1 MASLCPHHTNLCKIF
16 ASLWSNIIA
25 SFRRITFELG
35 KFIVRHSFQWCWWTF
50 TYWSLSKLLKKNC
63 GFYCF
68 NMLWCYWLC
77 VAKCLYFW
85 RYDFYLLFEDMSLLN
100 SLCNLCIN
108 AVPKCM
114 AFFAVHII
122 IATPGRI
129 LDLMRKGVAKMDC
142 CQMLVMDEVSDSLR
156 EVLPTFGR

>member
-1 MASLCPHHTNLCKIF
+1 
-16 ASLWSNIIA
+16 
-25 SFRRITFELG
+25 
-35 KFIVRHSFQWCWWTF
+35 
-50 TYWSLSKLLKKNC
+50 
-63 GFYCF
+63 
-68 NMLWCYWLC
+68 
-77 VAKCLYFW
+77 
-85 RYDFYLLFEDMSLLN
+85 MSLVN

-142 CQMLVMDEVSDSLR
+142 CQMLVMDEVRCSLR
-156 EVLPTFGR
+156 EVLPTFGRSKWLYIGQILLAIQGCY

>member
-1 MASLCPHHTNLCKIF
+1 
-16 ASLWSNIIA
+16 
-25 SFRRITFELG
+25 
-35 KFIVRHSFQWCWWTF
+35 
-50 TYWSLSKLLKKNC
+50 
-63 GFYCF
+63 
-68 NMLWCYWLC
+68 
-77 VAKCLYFW
+77 
-85 RYDFYLLFEDMSLLN
+85 MSLAN
-100 SLCNLCIN
+100 SFYNLCIN
-108 AVPKCM
+108 TVPKCM